1 MRMLSGERR
10 MKVSERPTP
19 TGRRT
24 QHHMVEPTH
33 SSMSRSSS
41 RHQWIARS
49 LVAAVAIVLWPL
61 TSAKSGYT
69 AAELLMF
76 AGPGIVL
83 TMAAS
88 WSARVFHRDEWTWA
102 AGMRAILVGGLV
114 SPPIIGLS
122 IAFLAALNHEA
133 VLLIFILG
141 AWLALAGGVFVACVR
156 ALRDDF
162 RKRQPVAPVHLVLLP
177 PTEGRSRH
185 RLHARA
191 GRRPPWVEYRST
203 RQTPTSRQRP
213 SA

>member
-1 MRMLSGERR
+1 

-19 TGRRT
+19 ASRRA
-24 QHHMVEPTH
+24 QHHMVEPEHASMRH
-33 SSMSRSSS
+33 ST

-49 LVAAVAIVLWPL
+49 LVAALAIALWTL

-69 AAELLMF
+69 PGELVMF

-88 WSARVFHRDEWTWA
+88 WSARMLHRDEWTWA
-102 AGMRAILVGGLV
+102 AGMRSVMAGALI
-114 SPPIIGLS
+114 SPPLIGLG
-122 IAFLAALNHEA
+122 IAFLSAMNHEA
-133 VLLIFILG
+133 MMLIFILG

-162 RKRQPVAPVHLVLLP
+162 RKRQPGAPVRLVLLRP
-177 PTEGRSRH
+177 NERTSRQ
-185 RLHARA
+185 RLRARA

-203 RQTPTSRQRP
+203 TRTPAPRQRP